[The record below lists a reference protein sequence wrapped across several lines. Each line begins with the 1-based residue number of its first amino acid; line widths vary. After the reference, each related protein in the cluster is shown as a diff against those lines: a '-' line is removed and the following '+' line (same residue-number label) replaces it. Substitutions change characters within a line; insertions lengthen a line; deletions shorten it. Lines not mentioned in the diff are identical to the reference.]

1 MAGFLPLKIAV
12 NSDKTDL
19 ATKWISRQNCVCLC
33 PWLSMKVHRYRW
45 PTVARLHTLCCSGPD
60 WSSFRN
66 NTRNRSIP
74 FFLQFLHG
82 LRNYFQLVWD
92 WNQVSA
98 KMLGMLCSRCL
109 GVFMWRMVV
118 RAPDGCSPDQ
128 QWPHPP
134 SQIVRGLTL
143 CTDWSNYDWQWST
156 IELFLKHPNDGHNS
170 WSSQDG

>member
-1 MAGFLPLKIAV
+1 MLSLCCYHQKARK
-12 NSDKTDL
+12 
-19 ATKWISRQNCVCLC
+19 SRQNVFRDKTAYVWALD
-33 PWLSMKVHRYRW
+33 YRW
-45 PTVARLHTLCCSGPD
+45 
-60 WSSFRN
+60 
-66 NTRNRSIP
+66 RSIAIDDRRSRGCTLYAALAP
-74 FFLQFLHG
+74 TGALFVTIHATDPYHFFLQFLHG